1 MTISVVNM
9 TPKELSSETYQD
21 SEPNLAVDPVH
32 PALIAAS
39 AFTPDPDP
47 NASDAPIYVSKDG
60 GQTWRLRS
68 VVPYCNGITGDITL
82 RFDSTNEYLY
92 VAYLPTDA
100 LGSDVAVARSHD
112 TTFTSEMELIS
123 QVKSGDQPYVEAA
136 TVLAGPDVGKDR
148 VYVGYSDGWA
158 QLHYSLDAASPQPSF
173 KTVKIESRGAQDGI
187 AYDNPQVRTA
197 IHPDGVVYA
206 VFYSLHTGGAPT
218 PAVDVVV
225 VRDDQWGAG
234 AKPFTVLTDS
244 GPGADG
250 KPGQRVVRNVAGAA
264 IGEWTFGQ
272 EGGEGELSIAV
283 DPNDS
288 SLVYVAWADQ
298 QPETGYTLHVRR
310 SDDSGE
316 SWPETAELWTIPMA
330 QNPALAVNEQGI
342 VGFLYQQFV
351 ETRSGPRWETHF
363 RYNADAGVGE
373 DLMLATVP
381 ADTPVNH
388 GETYLGDYVHLM
400 AVGNNFYGVFCAN
413 NEPDPGHFPHK
424 VKYQRKH
431 DFFTK
436 RLLALD
442 GVTEVPISIDPFF
455 FKVGGIKERSRF
467 LRSIFELSIDPLA
480 LVLPSE
486 VYAKLIERHHPHEPR
501 VAAIREAARG
511 MSADER
517 AFALARARMIGAAAK
532 GVEEALAGMK

>member
-1 MTISVVNM
+1 MSVSVVNM
-9 TPKELSSETYQD
+9 TPEHLSDETYQD

-47 NASDAPIYVSKDG
+47 NASDAPIYISKDG
-60 GQTWRLRS
+60 GHTWGLRS
-68 VVPYCNGITGDITL
+68 IVPFCNGITGDITL
-82 RFDSTNEYLY
+82 RFDSTNEHLY
-92 VAYLPTDA
+92 VAYLQTDA
-100 LGSDVAVARSHD
+100 LGSDVAVARTDD
-112 TTFTSEMELIS
+112 TTFMSEMELIS
-123 QVKSGDQPYVEAA
+123 QIESGDQPYVEAA
-136 TVLAGPDVGKDR
+136 TVLAGPDAGNDR

-158 QLHYSLDAASPQPSF
+158 QIHYSLDAAISQPGF

-197 IHPDGVVYA
+197 IHRDGIVYV
-206 VFYSLHTGGAPT
+206 VFYSVHIGGTPT

-225 VRDDQWGAG
+225 VRDDEWGTG
-234 AKPFTVLTDS
+234 AEPFSALKDS
-244 GPGADG
+244 GSGADG
-250 KPGQRVVRNVAGAA
+250 KPGQRVVRNVA

-288 SLVYVAWADQ
+288 SVVFVAWADQ

-310 SDDSGE
+310 SNDSGE

-330 QNPALAVNEQGI
+330 QNPALAVNAQGI
-342 VGFLYQQFV
+342 VGFLYQQFI
-351 ETRSGPRWETHF
+351 ESRTGQHWQTHF
-363 RYNADAGVGE
+363 RYKADGGVDE
-373 DLMLATVP
+373 DLILATVP
-381 ADTPVNH
+381 ADTPVNT
-388 GETYLGDYVHLM
+388 GKTYIGDYVHLM
-400 AVGNNFYGVFCAN
+400 TVGNAFYGVFCAN
-413 NEPDPGHFPHK
+413 NEPDPSHFPHK

-455 FKVGGIKERSRF
+455 FKVGAIKERTRF
-467 LRSIFELSIDPLA
+467 LKSIFELAIDPLA
-480 LVLPSE
+480 LLLPSE
-486 VYAKLIERHHPHEPR
+486 VYAKLIEKNHPHEPK
-501 VAAIREAARG
+501 VTAIRQAADR

-517 AFALARARMIGAAAK
+517 AFALARARMIDAAANE
-532 GVEEALAGMK
+532 VEEALTGMK